1 VSGERE
7 RRFETISIFSKRV
20 EKLSPHDLSCVKVR
34 PATEKVES
42 FEERVSLAVKYS
54 LVESVA
60 SKKVSPTG

>member
-42 FEERVSLAVKYS
+42 FEERIRRERGLAS
-54 LVESVA
+54 Q
-60 SKKVSPTG
+60 